1 MWNHSGPC
9 YLCCASAGQ
18 PVGSWLNR
26 CVWEATS
33 EYLQPASSAAGL
45 RPAAVNAI
53 QTFGDF
59 LGYTP
64 HSHMLAAICSHVP
77 NKDEQ
82 MVRYYGY

>member
-1 MWNHSGPC
+1 MWNHSDPC

-18 PVGSWLNR
+18 PVVSWLNR
-26 CVWEATS
+26 CFWEAIS

-45 RPAAVNAI
+45 RPAAVNAS

-77 NKDEQ
+77 NKGEQ
-82 MVRYYGY
+82 MVRYYGF

>member
-1 MWNHSGPC
+1 
-9 YLCCASAGQ
+9 
-18 PVGSWLNR
+18 VSWLNR

-59 LGYTP
+59 LG
-64 HSHMLAAICSHVP
+64 
-77 NKDEQ
+77 
-82 MVRYYGY
+82 